1 MQRHGKPS
9 TNTWR
14 LKYCLLRTTPHAYVG
29 LFWSFIGSV
38 GTHHLS
44 RVLLAAP
51 CLQRFL
57 AIIYFI
63 IPRGGGGRAKA
74 NQTALVCV
82 VWPERSRHQLARGG
96 RPTVYRNS
104 PMPSV
109 SAHGRES
116 WEEQLKKKNKPPPKK
131 PRRLLQIEIL
141 KREPPPNNISR
152 KPRGDQSWKI
162 ISACRSMAALNEMTF
177 TLTNNFLLS
186 YANGKKN
193 EMIASCLCTAA
204 GAKWNGTKQLR
215 QSVALV
221 SGWCGIASPP
231 KKKIFLVPLSVS
243 IKAVQHLPKNWLSPH
258 RTTVMINVTFVSE

>member
-1 MQRHGKPS
+1 MG
-9 TNTWR
+9 
-14 LKYCLLRTTPHAYVG
+14 G
-29 LFWSFIGSV
+29 
-38 GTHHLS
+38 
-44 RVLLAAP
+44 
-51 CLQRFL
+51 
-57 AIIYFI
+57 AI
-63 IPRGGGGRAKA
+63 
-74 NQTALVCV
+74 
-82 VWPERSRHQLARGG
+82 
-96 RPTVYRNS
+96 
-104 PMPSV
+104 
-109 SAHGRES
+109 
-116 WEEQLKKKNKPPPKK
+116 KKKNKPPPKK

-231 KKKIFLVPLSVS
+231 KKKSSLCLFQCRSKLFNTSRKIGSR
-243 IKAVQHLPKNWLSPH
+243 
-258 RTTVMINVTFVSE
+258 RTAPP